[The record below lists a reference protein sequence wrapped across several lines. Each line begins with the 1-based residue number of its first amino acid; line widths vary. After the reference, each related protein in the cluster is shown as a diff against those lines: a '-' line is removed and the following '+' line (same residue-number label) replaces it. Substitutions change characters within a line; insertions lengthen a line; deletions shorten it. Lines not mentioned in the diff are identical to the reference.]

1 MKPFFEHQL
10 GADLLRL
17 DNSSKV
23 DSNRIYNSDVAD
35 SDHFIDRQAG
45 AKIAYVVNYLVSYV
59 DILTNASRF
68 SDPRFWITSAED
80 KLGNILQ
87 ASATLR
93 QTSSTWNDTRLM
105 LAEIR
110 IDQLNRIIIEL
121 KRLEK
126 HIDSVKV

>member
-23 DSNRIYNSDVAD
+23 DINIIYDGNVAD
-35 SDHFIDRQAG
+35 SDQFIDKQAG
-45 AKIAYVVNYLVSYV
+45 AQIAYTVNFLVIYV
-59 DILTNASRF
+59 DLLTKASRF
-68 SDPRFWITSAED
+68 SDPKFWITSAEG
-80 KLGNILQ
+80 KLGDILQ
-87 ASATLR
+87 ASSTLR

-110 IDQLNRIIIEL
+110 IDQLRRIILEL

-126 HIDSVKV
+126 HMDSVKV

>member
-1 MKPFFEHQL
+1 MKPFFEHRL

-23 DSNRIYNSDVAD
+23 DINRIYNGDVAA
-35 SDHFIDRQAG
+35 SDQFVGKQAG
-45 AKIAYVVNYLVSYV
+45 ARIAYSVNYLVSYV
-59 DILTNASRF
+59 DVLKYATKYT
-68 SDPRFWITSAED
+68 DCKFWIKGAEETMV
-80 KLGNILQ
+80 KLLDSVEI
-87 ASATLR
+87 LR

-126 HIDSVKV
+126 HVDSVKV